1 MSAAIIEKYGDA
13 RLPRYTSYPTA
24 PNFTKNFD
32 GSVYP
37 QWLQAL
43 PQDEPTSL
51 YVHIPFCR
59 AMCWYCGCHTAVT
72 QKDRPIIE
80 YMETLHRE
88 VELLALARNE
98 SFSIGEIHFGGGTP
112 TIMKPD
118 EFVAL
123 VHAFRDRLGFAPTVN
138 TAIEIDPRT
147 LQSDMVAAL
156 AEAGV
161 TRASLGVQSFD
172 LKVQRAINRVQ
183 SVEQTM
189 AAVSSLR
196 GVGINA
202 INFDL
207 IYGLPHQTVES
218 CIETVEA
225 AVAMRPNRL
234 AVFGYAHV
242 PSFKKHQ
249 RLIQEE
255 ALPNAPERAL
265 QAAAMAQALIAAG
278 YVQIGLDHFALPD
291 DDLALA
297 QAEGRLH
304 RNFQGY
310 TTDNCETLI
319 GLGASSI
326 GRLPQGY
333 VQNEVPHGLYASR
346 VASGELPIAKGYHLT
361 AEDGLRAAII
371 ERIMCDFAVDVE
383 ALACAHGFEA
393 NDLLRHND
401 RLDELESDGLIQ
413 RDGGRITISEE
424 HRFIVRAAASA
435 FDAYLNQA
443 GRSFSKAA

>member
-1 MSAAIIEKYGDA
+1 MSAAIIDKYGDT

-24 PNFTKNFD
+24 PNFTKAFD
-32 GSVYP
+32 AGTYP
-37 QWLQAL
+37 QWLEAL
-43 PQDEPTSL
+43 PQDQPTSL

-59 AMCWYCGCHTAVT
+59 AICWYCGCHTTVT
-72 QKDRPIIE
+72 QRDRPIIE

-88 VELLALARNE
+88 VELLALARRD
-98 SFSIGEIHFGGGTP
+98 SFAIAEIHFGGGTP
-112 TIMKPD
+112 TIIKPD

-123 VHAFRDRLGFAPTVN
+123 MHAFRDRLGFAPTVN

-147 LQSDMVAAL
+147 LRADMVAAL

-172 LKVQRAINRVQ
+172 LKVQKAINRVQ
-183 SVEQTM
+183 SVEETM
-189 AAVSSLR
+189 TAVESLR
-196 GVGINA
+196 RLGIDA

-218 CIETVEA
+218 CVDTVQA
-225 AVAMRPNRL
+225 AVAMRPARL

-242 PSFKKHQ
+242 PEFKKHQ
-249 RLIQEE
+249 RLIQED

-265 QAAAMAQALIAAG
+265 QASAIAEALKAAG
-278 YVQIGLDHFALPD
+278 YVQIGLDHFARPE
-291 DDLALA
+291 DDLARA
-297 QAEGRLH
+297 QVEGRLH

-333 VQNEVPHGLYASR
+333 VQNEVAHGLYASR
-346 VASGELPIAKGYHLT
+346 VANGELPITKGYHLSP
-361 AEDGLRAAII
+361 EDRLRAAII
-371 ERIMCDFAVDVE
+371 ERVMCDFAVDVE
-383 ALACAHGFEA
+383 ALAAAHGFDA
-393 NDLLRHND
+393 GDLLNGNE
-401 RLDELESDGLIQ
+401 RLDELENDGLIQ
-413 RDGGRITISEE
+413 RRGGVITISED

-435 FDAYLNQA
+435 FDAYLGHT